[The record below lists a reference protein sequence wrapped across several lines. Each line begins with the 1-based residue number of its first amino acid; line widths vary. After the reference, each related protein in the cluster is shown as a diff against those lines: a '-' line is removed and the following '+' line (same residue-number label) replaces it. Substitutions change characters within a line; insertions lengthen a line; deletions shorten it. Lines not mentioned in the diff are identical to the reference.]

1 MTKAAATSPPPPAR
15 GGHRLA
21 PYLFVAP
28 FLLLFA
34 LFLAVPLLESVYLM
48 LTPSHAELARL
59 TLRNLVFLLHDRLFW
74 LAAANTTLYTLVLL
88 GVQIPLALFLA
99 CLLHSPKVRGRR
111 ALRLLFFMPFL
122 IGNVFAAIL
131 FALLLDTRH
140 GLLNALLSLLARRA
154 VEVPWL
160 DDPRLVMLSVLLA
173 SVWLTTG
180 FAMLC
185 FLAALQSVD
194 HELYDAA
201 RVDGGGSWVRLWHV
215 TLPSIRPVFLVL
227 LLAGTVQ
234 AFQLFELPYVLYG
247 GPGPGSRA
255 LTIVMY
261 LYATGFEAGDL
272 HYASAVGWAIVVLL
286 GLFTAALLAA
296 YRYSDRPAKPGRSV
310 RE

>member
-1 MTKAAATSPPPPAR
+1 MPGDVAESGSSVA
-15 GGHRLA
+15 GGRRWA
-21 PYLFVAP
+21 PYLFIAP

-34 LFLAVPLLESVYLM
+34 LFLGVPLVQSVYLM
-48 LTPSHAELARL
+48 LTRGGGSHGL
-59 TLRNLVFLLHDRLFW
+59 TLRNLVFLLHDPLFW
-74 LAAANTTLYTLVLL
+74 LSALNTSLYTAVLL
-88 GVQIPLALFLA
+88 AVQIPLALGLA
-99 CLLHSPKVRGRR
+99 ILLHSPKVRSRR
-111 ALRLLFFMPFL
+111 VLRLLFFSPFL
-122 IGNVFAAIL
+122 VGNVFAAVL
-131 FALLLDTRH
+131 FALLLDARH
-140 GLLNALLSLLARRA
+140 GLLNSALSLLRRA
-154 VEVPWL
+154 PVEIAWL
-160 DDPRLVMLSVLLA
+160 DDPRLVMVSVLLV

-194 HELYDAA
+194 HELYDAV
-201 RVDGGGSWVRLWHV
+201 RVDGGGSWVKFWHV

-234 AFQLFELPYVLYG
+234 AFQLFELPYVLYS

-296 YRYSDRPAKPGRSV
+296 YRYSDKPTPVGRV
-310 RE
+310 NA